1 MTVVL
6 ALPGSPGLPV
16 LPVLP
21 RSPAGPA
28 GPGTP
33 TTVGGVATTT
43 GRSQALWM
51 SAAIRAAASRV
62 VVNFMNVSS
71 GKDVG
76 MTNGTG
82 T

>member
-6 ALPGSPGLPV
+6 ALPGSPG

-43 GRSQALWM
+43 GRSQALRE
-51 SAAIRAAASRV
+51 SAVIRAAASHV
-62 VVNFMNVSS
+62 VVSFMNVSS
-71 GKDVG
+71 SKGVG